1 MRSAG
6 VDRARY
12 VPQRLAAT
20 SWRRYVFAFVSLLVL
35 AMLSPAGASALRL
48 SKSGTSPTPTYVT
61 SDPGAPIGYS
71 WSSAKVASNW
81 SRTDS
86 AAFLDITSI
95 VLGPRDDGAFR
106 GLGLYSM
113 AFSPDFETD
122 SLFYVAYSSADD
134 PNTANEDESFEWHLA
149 EFTAAGD
156 SADPASRREVLTI
169 EYPRGRLHYAGQLH
183 FGPDGYLFAS
193 TGDGGPQG
201 DPDGNAQNL
210 NNLNGN
216 ILRIDPHSTPGS
228 AYTVPADNP
237 FAGATPGKDEIW
249 SYGLRNPWRFSFDRL
264 TGDLVIG
271 DVGHGA
277 REEVDFATGPDPGK
291 GANFGWNCWQGT
303 IQFSTA
309 PPCDAEQTF
318 TDPVFEYEH
327 VDGNC
332 SITGG
337 YVVRDPAL
345 ADLFGRYLYADFC
358 VGELRSLDLESP
370 VLGRSEGLCVQF
382 PTSFGEDSSG
392 RIYVTSFDGP
402 VYRLTA
408 GGSSGACAPD
418 TQIDSGPTGPTNDPN
433 PSFAFSSSE
442 PNSTF
447 ECRLD
452 SGAWSACSSPKGF
465 SNLTDGPH
473 TFEVRAT
480 DAAGYTDPT
489 PATSSFTVDTTPPD
503 TQIDSGPTGT
513 VTTDQASFTFSG
525 SPSTDTAK
533 IQCRIDSAPFADCS
547 SPKIFTGLSEGP
559 HTAAFRAEDAAGNQ
573 DPTPATRTFTIDT
586 TVGPPVVD
594 PPVDPPVVDPPVD
607 PPVGE
612 AKIGKVKVKGPA
624 KVKRKKKATYKVRIT
639 NSGNARANGVKLKVK
654 GKGVKAKKTVGSIAA
669 GKAKTGKIRLTFKK
683 PGKVKVTFKVTS
695 GNAGGKTVKKKIKV
709 KK

>member
-12 VPQRLAAT
+12 VPQRSAAT

-35 AMLSPAGASALRL
+35 AMLSPAGASALSL
-48 SKSGTSPTPTYVT
+48 EQVGNFATPTYVT
-61 SDPGAPIGYS
+61 SDPGDPDRLFVVERKGRIQLVENGQ
-71 WSSAKVASNW
+71 SSL
-81 SRTDS
+81 
-86 AAFLDITSI
+86 FLDITSI

-169 EYPRGRLHYAGQLH
+169 EYPEARLHYAGQLH

-480 DAAGYTDPT
+480 DAGRLYRPDPGHQQLHSRHDPT
-489 PATSSFTVDTTPPD
+489 RHTDRLRPHRHGHNRPGQLHLLRLALPQTPQRSSAGSTPLP
-503 TQIDSGPTGT
+503 SPT
-513 VTTDQASFTFSG
+513 AR
-525 SPSTDTAK
+525 A
-533 IQCRIDSAPFADCS
+533 RRS
-547 SPKIFTGLSEGP
+547 SPASRK
-559 HTAAFRAEDAAGNQ
+559 A
-573 DPTPATRTFTIDT
+573 PTQPPSGQRTQQETRTRPRPPGHSLVDT

-654 GKGVKAKKTVGSIAA
+654 GKGVKAKKSVGRSLPA
-669 GKAKTGKIRLTFKK
+669 R
-683 PGKVKVTFKVTS
+683 PRPSRS
-695 GNAGGKTVKKKIKV
+695 GSRSRSRARSRSPSR
-709 KK
+709 